1 MRTVSIDQFEFDNPS
16 SEESLE
22 IAVSKRSSFPFPDV
36 QSFVAA
42 RRHTQ
47 SNKPLGKPVAFDGK
61 FGYGLVREYLQRFA
75 GVSIPVLCTWPTYIL
90 ADGEGESE
98 LIMCAPD
105 HWIHYRWATSA

>member
-1 MRTVSIDQFEFDNPS
+1 MRTVTIDQFEFESPS

-22 IAVSKRSSFPFPDV
+22 IAISKKSRFPFPDV

-42 RRHTQ
+42 RGRTQ
-47 SNKPLGKPVAFDGK
+47 SIKPLGKPVAFDEK

-90 ADGEGESE
+90 AE
-98 LIMCAPD
+98 
-105 HWIHYRWATSA
+105 